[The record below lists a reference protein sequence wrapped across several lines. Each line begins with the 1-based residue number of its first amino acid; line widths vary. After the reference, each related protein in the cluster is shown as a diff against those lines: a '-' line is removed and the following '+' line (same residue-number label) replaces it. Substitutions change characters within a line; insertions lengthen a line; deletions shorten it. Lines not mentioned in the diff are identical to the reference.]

1 MIRVL
6 LACSLVWAC
15 LALSP
20 LSRAGAA
27 DPAAGSPYGV
37 ALTTGVADFRDPSRC
52 LRALELAGAAGIRWV
67 RISMAWSWI
76 EPNPGRFT
84 WTAHDALVDGARRHG
99 MEVLGTLGF
108 TAVWNSTAPPEV
120 TRAVDRERYPPR
132 DYEAWGRYVYET
144 AAHFRGRVRYWQ
156 VWNEPDLGGNGPFG
170 FWRGSEPEFA
180 RLLAVAY
187 ESVKRADPEAQ
198 VVLGGLS
205 LGGSPGVLNR
215 DFLPAILHDPAYPAA
230 RYFDVLDFHHYG
242 PAAEAKRRYDYVQA
256 ELAKAG
262 AAGRPVWV
270 TEVGSPSNET
280 GREPPEYAG
289 PEGQARY
296 LREMVPYLLS
306 LGVAR
311 VFWFTLFDTPV
322 VGPQFDRH
330 GLLDETLAPKPAYD
344 AYRDLI
350 ASATP
355 PVQAGEDGPE
365 QGGAGPGESAE
376 GGRLWLAA
384 AVGAG
389 AAVAGGTAFARRRR
403 AGRR

>member
-6 LACSLVWAC
+6 LACFLVWAW
-15 LALSP
+15 LVLSP
-20 LSRAGAA
+20 PPRAGAA

-37 ALTTGVADFRDPSRC
+37 VLTTGVADFRDPARA
-52 LRALELAGAAGIRWV
+52 LRALELAGAAGVRWV

-84 WTAHDALVDGARRHG
+84 WTAHDALVDGARSQG
-99 MEVLGTLGF
+99 MEVLGNLGF

-132 DYEAWGRYVYET
+132 DYAAWGRYVYET
-144 AAHFRGRVRYWQ
+144 ATHFKGRVRFWQ

-205 LGGSPGVLNR
+205 LGGSPGVLNT
-215 DFLPAILHDPAYPAA
+215 DFLPGILHDGTYPAA
-230 RYFDVLDFHHYG
+230 RSFDVLDFHHYG

-262 AAGRPVWV
+262 AAGKPVWV

-296 LREMVPYLLS
+296 LREMVPYLLG
-306 LGVAR
+306 LGVER

-322 VGPQFDRH
+322 SGPQFDRH
-330 GLLDETLAPKPAYD
+330 GLLDEALAPKPAYD

-350 ASATP
+350 ASAAP
-355 PVQAGEDGPE
+355 PAQEEDSPE
-365 QGGAGPGESAE
+365 EGGAGTGER
-376 GGRLWLAA
+376 GTDGRLPLAA
-384 AVGAG
+384 AAAGTG
-389 AAVAGGTAFARRRR
+389 AALAGGLAYVRRRR
-403 AGRR
+403 AGRG